1 MFLVFEATLE
11 GKLGLVEEHVITTA
25 VDQASTSPGN
35 TKYIVMRNG
44 KKYASGHGHAVGVR
58 KFKSKFPKQ
67 KESTCRCI
75 KKYM

>member
-1 MFLVFEATLE
+1 MLMFLVFEATLE

-44 KKYASGHGHAVGVR
+44 KKSVKNMQVDMDVQLESGNLNPN
-58 KFKSKFPKQ
+58 SQ
-67 KESTCRCI
+67 N
-75 KKYM
+75 

>member
-11 GKLGLVEEHVITTA
+11 GKLGLVEEHAITTA

-44 KKYASGHGHAVGVR
+44 KKSVKNVQVDMDMQLESGNLNPN
-58 KFKSKFPKQ
+58 SQ
-67 KESTCRCI
+67 N
-75 KKYM
+75 